1 MTLNIVSHKFNNI
14 YRVTL
19 NVTLLRVS
27 GTSSSCSIIRL
38 YISFHISSPSSSHA
52 TLSATV
58 TFVSRHQVVSS
69 HLTISLPI
77 SHVHSI
83 GAKIYCYRRPARQFK
98 SVSVSSSN
106 CAVPTDSILLPLSF
120 MPTTVVTTSASHRS
134 PDLLPECTDA
144 VAGVT

>member
-1 MTLNIVSHKFNNI
+1 MSTFSVCQAPRAPAPLFVFIF
-14 YRVTL
+14 RF
-19 NVTLLRVS
+19 
-27 GTSSSCSIIRL
+27 TSALQAHLMPHSQQPSRL
-38 YISFHISSPSSSHA
+38 CPD
-52 TLSATV
+52 T
-58 TFVSRHQVVSS
+58 QVISS

-106 CAVPTDSILLPLSF
+106 WAVPTDSILLPLSF
-120 MPTTVVTTSASHRS
+120 MPTTVVTTSVSHRS

-144 VAGVT
+144 VAGVTQ